1 MAIFSSLEA
10 RKAVERALPE
20 TISFLQDLVRVS
32 SLLGNEEPAQALV
45 EQRLRDV
52 GFDVRSLVPDE
63 AELVENP
70 DSGIPLL
77 SYEGRR
83 CLVGTQGSGSGR
95 SLLLNG
101 HVDVVSEEP
110 ADRWTKPPYG
120 AAIEDGRLYGRG
132 ACDMKG
138 GIAAMLLAVE
148 AALSAGD
155 LPGPL
160 VYQSVIE
167 EECGG
172 NGALAACL
180 AGPLAEG
187 IVIGEPTNGS
197 MDLVAPGVIWARITL
212 EGSSRHASHADE
224 GSNPIETAF
233 AVTTALHELEASLN
247 EKQEPEFAGV
257 ERPYLLNVG
266 SLHAGD
272 WPSMTPGRAELDVRL
287 GFPIRMDPG
296 EAQSLLA
303 AAVGRADSGAKVE
316 FRGFRARGYAF
327 EADTPLVRLLAA
339 CHEDV
344 RGSALVAEPV
354 RATTDL
360 RFFQPGQAVCYGP
373 TGEGLHGVDE
383 WVDLESIAEVATVLA
398 LLIRRWGA

>member
-20 TISFLQDLVRVS
+20 TISFLQELVRAP
-32 SLLGNEEPAQALV
+32 SLLGNEEPARALV
-45 EQRLRDV
+45 EQRLQEL
-52 GFDVRSLVPDE
+52 GFDVRSVVPDE
-63 AELVENP
+63 ADLAEHP
-70 DSGIPLL
+70 GSGVPLIP
-77 SYEGRR
+77 YEGRR
-83 CLVGTQGSGSGR
+83 CLVGTIGGANGR

-120 AAIEDGRLYGRG
+120 AEIEDGRLYGRG

-138 GIAAMLLAVE
+138 GIAAMLLGVE

-155 LPGPL
+155 LGGPL

-180 AGPLAEG
+180 AGPLADG
-187 IVIGEPTNGS
+187 VVIAEPTNGS
-197 MDLVAPGVIWARITL
+197 IDLVAPGVIWARITL

-224 GSNPIETAF
+224 GSNPIESAF
-233 AVTTALHELEASLN
+233 AVTSALHELEASLN
-247 EKQEPEFAGV
+247 EKPESEFSGV

-266 SLHAGD
+266 ALHAGD

-287 GFPIRMDPG
+287 GFPIRMEPE

-303 AAVGRADSGAKVE
+303 AAVERSDSGAQIE
-316 FRGFRARGYAF
+316 FRGFRAVGYAF
-327 EADTPLVRLLAA
+327 DEGSELVRLLGE
-339 CHEDV
+339 CHTEV
-344 RGSALVAEPV
+344 RGGELRAEPA

-360 RFFQPGQAVCYGP
+360 RFFQGQGVCYGP

-383 WVDLESIAEVATVLA
+383 WVDLESIAETAAVLA